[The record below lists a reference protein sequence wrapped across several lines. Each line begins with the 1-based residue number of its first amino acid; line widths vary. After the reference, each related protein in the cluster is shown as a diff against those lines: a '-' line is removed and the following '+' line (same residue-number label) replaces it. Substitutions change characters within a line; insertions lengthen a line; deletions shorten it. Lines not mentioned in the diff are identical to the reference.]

1 MKKVSAHACRWL
13 ARFALLTAAGVMLA
27 SCDTPV
33 GVSPALKGTYQE
45 NARVT
50 NPTGGGPQVV
60 RWGEPENGFLVPG
73 GNH

>member
-1 MKKVSAHACRWL
+1 MENVSARASRWL
-13 ARFALLTAAGVMLA
+13 ARFALLTATGVMQA

-73 GNH
+73 GH

>member
-1 MKKVSAHACRWL
+1 MKNVLAHACPLL

-27 SCDTPV
+27 SCGTPV